1 MNCIELKNVAK
12 RFGSVTALKDVSVKF
27 EKGKIYGLLG
37 RNGAGKTTMLNVVTS
52 RIFADSGEVT
62 VDGSNAV
69 DSDIAMGKIYMM
81 GEKSLYPENMKIRD
95 AFKWTKE
102 FYPEFDL
109 DYAGKLSDLFEL
121 NSGKKVKAL
130 STGYGTVFKNI
141 VALASNADYILLDE
155 PVLGLDAN
163 HRDMF
168 YKSLIAKYAEK
179 QNTFVVSTH
188 LIEEVSEVIENVVI
202 IKNGEI
208 IFDNTRDNLLACGY
222 SALGNAAQIDR
233 FVSDK
238 KVIGSESLGG
248 LKKVYIWGTVDM
260 DSITDDV
267 EISSVDL
274 QKLFIQL
281 TNS

>member
-109 DYAGKLSDLFEL
+109 DYAGRLSDLFEL

-168 YKSLIAKYAEK
+168 YKSLIEKYAEK

-208 IFDNTRDNLLACGY
+208 IFDNTRDSLLACGY
-222 SALGNAAQIDR
+222 SALGSAAQIDR

-248 LKKVYIWGTVDM
+248 LKKAYIWGTVDM